1 MQIHIDIERNFMLDK
16 KNSKKDDELVKYRKI
31 HPKSIEIKITN

>member
-1 MQIHIDIERNFMLDK
+1 MQIHIEIEENLKLDN
-16 KNSKKDDELVKYRKI
+16 KNSKKDDELEKYRKI